1 MGDSPKNG
9 DARCGRRDGRGGVAG
24 GFSRTWR
31 GFARGG
37 LAAAAVL
44 GETSGVPSFRPT
56 VLVVEDE
63 AGIAETILY
72 ALRTEGFDPVWK
84 TTGREALA
92 ELDARG
98 VALVVLDVGLPDMS
112 GFDVCREL
120 QRRTTVPVI
129 FLTARAGEVDKIVGL
144 ELGAD
149 DYLAKPFS
157 PRELT
162 ARVRAVLRRTSGHG
176 RDAPA
181 LAAATAEAPR
191 VWTHDGARCRI
202 AYRGRALELTRNEYR
217 LLATLIAAPGRVYS
231 RDQLM
236 SAAWDDPGAA
246 LDRTVDAHVKT
257 VRAKLRELAPDA
269 DPIVTH
275 RGLGYS
281 VREET

>member
-1 MGDSPKNG
+1 MPPI
-9 DARCGRRDGRGGVAG
+9 RQ
-24 GFSRTWR
+24 
-31 GFARGG
+31 
-37 LAAAAVL
+37 
-44 GETSGVPSFRPT
+44 T

-63 AGIAETILY
+63 AAIAETITY
-72 ALRTEGFDPVWK
+72 ALQTDGFTPVWK

-92 ELDARG
+92 VLKQQP

-120 QRRTTVPVI
+120 QKLGAPPVI
-129 FLTARAGEVDKIVGL
+129 FLTARSSEVDKIVGL

-162 ARVRAVLRRTSGHG
+162 ARVRAILRRAAGKAAG
-176 RDAPA
+176 APA
-181 LAAATAEAPR
+181 ATG
-191 VWTHDGARCRI
+191 WTHDEARCRI
-202 AYRGRALELTRNEYR
+202 SFRGRLLELTRNEYR
-217 LLATLIAAPGRVYS
+217 LLAALLASPGRVFN

-236 SAAWDDPGAA
+236 AAAWDDPGAA
-246 LDRTVDAHVKT
+246 MDRTVDAHIKML
-257 VRAKLRELAPDA
+257 RAKLRVVAPEA

-281 VREET
+281 LREE